1 MEIGI
6 KWDGGTGYEVTTP
19 SDARMTLDSAATAG
33 PSPMETLLGALA
45 GCMAIDIVL
54 ILKRMR
60 AVPTRVAGQ
69 VAGVRRDD
77 HPRRFERITLE
88 FVASGKAV
96 TEDRLQR
103 AVKLSF
109 DKYCSVLHSLN
120 PDIAFDWTA
129 RTVSRDSVASD

>member
-6 KWDGGTGYEVTTP
+6 AWDGGTGYEVTTP
-19 SDARMTLDSAATAG
+19 SAAGMTLDSSAAAG
-33 PSPMETLLGALA
+33 PSPMEALLGALA

-60 AVPTRVAGQ
+60 AAPDRLTGR
-69 VAGVRRDD
+69 VAGVRRGE
-77 HPRRFERITLE
+77 HPRRFERITLD
-88 FVASGKAV
+88 FTAAGGAV
-96 TEDRLQR
+96 TKDRLER

-120 PDIAFDWTA
+120 RDIELDWSAEVEDGATA
-129 RTVSRDSVASD
+129 DR